1 MQALKQEHEVM
12 REKSKATE
20 DKVVQLME
28 SYTASK
34 TSWDKE
40 VEGELY
46 CEQAQYDGDIFEYKK
61 ALIRNI

>member
-1 MQALKQEHEVM
+1 MQ
-12 REKSKATE
+12 EKSKATE